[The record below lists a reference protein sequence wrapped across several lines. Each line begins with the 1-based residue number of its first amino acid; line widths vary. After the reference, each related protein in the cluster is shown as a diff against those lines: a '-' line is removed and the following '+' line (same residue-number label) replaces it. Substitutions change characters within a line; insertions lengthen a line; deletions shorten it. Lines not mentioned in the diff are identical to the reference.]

1 MSSVASA
8 SVDAGPRPIEPIVLQ
23 IGEKKF
29 YTTRQTIAESSV
41 LSSLV
46 NLRDPDP
53 EKPFFVDADPALFE
67 HILRYLRTGIFPLFH
82 DVERG
87 HDMPLYHAL
96 QHQAE
101 FYQIERLANWILA
114 RAYLDAVS
122 TKTSPRSVTLHGE
135 QQLAHLDEMV
145 RAAGRTFKI
154 LKIDESK
161 ARVFQ
166 CPNRNWRHDGLRSVC
181 FNSRCLPT
189 HRGSVPLTVEMQ
201 VFKIDLVILEVR
213 IHQELVMP
221 ISEQPA
227 LPPPYQNTQ

>member
-8 SVDAGPRPIEPIVLQ
+8 SVDAGPRPIDPIVLQ

-46 NLRDPDP
+46 HLRDPDP
-53 EKPFFVDADPALFE
+53 EKPYFVDADPALFE
-67 HILRYLRTGIFPLFH
+67 HILRYLRTGIFPLLH
-82 DVERG
+82 DVEKG
-87 HDMPLYHAL
+87 HDIPLYHAL

-122 TKTSPRSVTLHGE
+122 TKTWPKSVTLHGE
-135 QQLAHLDEMV
+135 QQLAHIDEMIK
-145 RAAGRTFKI
+145 AAGRTFKI
-154 LKIDESK
+154 LRIDQSRAK
-161 ARVFQ
+161 AFQ

-181 FNSRCLPT
+181 INSRCLPPQ
-189 HRGSVPLTVEMQ
+189 RASYPLTVEMQ
-201 VFKIDLVILEVR
+201 VFKVDLVILEVR

-221 ISEQPA
+221 VSEQPA

>member
-8 SVDAGPRPIEPIVLQ
+8 SVDAGPRPIDPIVLQ

-46 NLRDPDP
+46 HLRDPNP
-53 EKPFFVDADPALFE
+53 EKPYF
-67 HILRYLRTGIFPLFH
+67 
-82 DVERG
+82 G
-87 HDMPLYHAL
+87 HDIPLYHAL

-101 FYQIERLANWILA
+101 FYQIERLANWLLA

-122 TKTSPRSVTLHGE
+122 TKTWPKSVTLHGE
-135 QQLAHLDEMV
+135 QQLAHIDEMIK
-145 RAAGRTFKI
+145 AAGRTFKI
-154 LKIDESK
+154 LRIDQSRAK
-161 ARVFQ
+161 AFQ
-166 CPNRNWRHDGLRSVC
+166 CPNRNWRHDGLRSV
-181 FNSRCLPT
+181 
-189 HRGSVPLTVEMQ
+189 
-201 VFKIDLVILEVR
+201 FKVDLVILEVR